1 VAADAERRFSEKRRE
16 KQKRRGKNG
25 KKKMTDA
32 GGWAVN
38 VRSLGEKVG
47 PEKFST
53 SYFLGVEISR
63 WCPGQSQ
70 QHILATF
77 FLFFC

>member
-47 PEKFST
+47 PEKILHFIL
-53 SYFLGVEISR
+53 FRSR
-63 WCPGQSQ
+63 D
-70 QHILATF
+70 
-77 FLFFC
+77 

>member
-1 VAADAERRFSEKRRE
+1 MRNDGFFEKRRE

-53 SYFLGVEISR
+53 SYFLGVEISTPHPR
-63 WCPGQSQ
+63 RR
-70 QHILATF
+70 LASVYLTEPVR
-77 FLFFC
+77 

>member
-1 VAADAERRFSEKRRE
+1 MRNGGFFEKRRE

-38 VRSLGEKVG
+38 VRSRG
-47 PEKFST
+47 
-53 SYFLGVEISR
+53 
-63 WCPGQSQ
+63 
-70 QHILATF
+70 
-77 FLFFC
+77 